1 MRPLRLPTLL
11 LAVTAVTA
19 CGGTAASRG
28 APMAVPDR
36 FQVTYRHDAP
46 VMQDTLPITSD
57 QAWAV
62 LPAVYQELGLPGA
75 AATNTPDARVFITPH
90 MRIRGALFTGR
101 RNSEFLDC
109 GVGNSGVPR
118 ADTHSVNFL
127 VITRLRPLPG
137 NRVVLESMLDGLAKD
152 QAMAGT
158 EVECGG
164 TGKLEEYIAQL
175 VLQKARA
182 RG

>member
-1 MRPLRLPTLL
+1 
-11 LAVTAVTA
+11 
-19 CGGTAASRG
+19 
-28 APMAVPDR
+28 MAVPDR

-46 VMQDTLPITSD
+46 FMQDTLAVTAE

-62 LPAVYQELGLPGA
+62 LPAVYRELGLPGA

-109 GVGNSGVPR
+109 GVGNTGIPR
-118 ADTHSVNFL
+118 ADTHSINFI

-137 NRVVLESMLDGLAKD
+137 NRVVVESLLDGLAKE
-152 QAMAGT
+152 QSSQST

-164 TGKLEEYIAQL
+164 TGKLEEYIATL
-175 VLQKARA
+175 VQQKVRA
-182 RG
+182 GG